1 MDDLELKKYVNNL
14 KSKSDE
20 EKIKCLDSIPN
31 ETYQYYIIISLKSE
45 KAKIQCLERL
55 KNEIYKVSIIINLS
69 NQDDKINCIDKL
81 IDEEMI
87 ANAASTL
94 KDNETKIK
102 YMNKIRNKNYKSYI
116 LRSMQLDE
124 IEKIKYINS
133 IKNEET
139 KSLIISS
146 LENDDFKI
154 KYLDEIKNEKN
165 RAQIIYSLYNDKTKL
180 DYLRNI
186 RNDAARAIIIAS
198 LKDNAKKRELL
209 QVKEVKYN
217 KLGLLHDITIG
228 IEIECEG
235 ENSVTIKD
243 IEEPLKGWKSKD
255 DTSLQVGVEVV
266 SPILT
271 NTDENIQDIYY
282 ICNILKNSGQEIS
295 NRCGGHIH
303 IGADALKSV
312 NAYINFLELWCNN
325 EETIYKISNEKGEEL
340 QERTIKYSAPISK
353 RIQQMLEYKKINNLE
368 NMNLTDFIK
377 EIQSIQRSKDAG
389 LNLLN
394 VNYEKNTIEFRVANG
409 TLKPDTWIENINLF
423 GGMIQVSQ
431 KIAEIMEKDIHSITN
446 EEENILNKFN
456 MVRDINLSSEERL
469 NLLLDLTVSDDQK
482 NVYIK
487 RYMINNNKFKENQ
500 KINQELLAR
509 ISKNP
514 VLFRT
519 SDVGNAYMMGK
530 MKVNVKKVDE
540 ARNIMNEDIREI
552 SEKTNTL

>member
-1 MDDLELKKYVNNL
+1 M

-340 QERTIKYSAPISK
+340 QERTINIRHQFQK
-353 RIQQMLEYKKINNLE
+353 EY
-368 NMNLTDFIK
+368 
-377 EIQSIQRSKDAG
+377 
-389 LNLLN
+389 
-394 VNYEKNTIEFRVANG
+394 
-409 TLKPDTWIENINLF
+409 
-423 GGMIQVSQ
+423 
-431 KIAEIMEKDIHSITN
+431 
-446 EEENILNKFN
+446 NKC
-456 MVRDINLSSEERL
+456 
-469 NLLLDLTVSDDQK
+469 
-482 NVYIK
+482 
-487 RYMINNNKFKENQ
+487 
-500 KINQELLAR
+500 
-509 ISKNP
+509 
-514 VLFRT
+514 
-519 SDVGNAYMMGK
+519 
-530 MKVNVKKVDE
+530 
-540 ARNIMNEDIREI
+540 
-552 SEKTNTL
+552 